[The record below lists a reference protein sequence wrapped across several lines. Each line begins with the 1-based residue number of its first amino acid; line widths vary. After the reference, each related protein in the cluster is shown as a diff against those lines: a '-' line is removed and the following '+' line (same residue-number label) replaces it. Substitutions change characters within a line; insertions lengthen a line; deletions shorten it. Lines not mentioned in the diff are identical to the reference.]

1 MKNKLILITGALGQ
15 DGKIIT
21 NIFFKNKKYKV
32 IGIDNKK
39 NLKTKKI
46 NIFKIDLL
54 NKNLINKFL
63 FKHKPDYIIHFAA
76 KNYSYNYEE
85 KNNYKIDY
93 LYNYNITKNLINSI
107 IDSKIKT
114 TFFFTGSS
122 RMFEGYKNKIIKEKT
137 KFKTKNYYSKYK
149 VDIYYYLKKIKKK
162 KLKSCTMILFN
173 HDSKFRG
180 SKFLLPRLIKYFMK
194 KKISK
199 IIEIYNSNILGDFSH
214 AEDICRGIYLLI
226 VKKKNPNK
234 IILSSFKLT
243 SISKIIIYLN
253 SYYNL
258 NIKFPQLKKK
268 TNYLIGD
275 NSFARSCINFKP
287 KKSSFIA
294 INDLIKHSK
303 KKIIN
308 F

>member
-21 NIFFKNKKYKV
+21 NIFFKNKKYRV

-114 TFFFTGSS
+114 TFFLLAHQ
-122 RMFEGYKNKIIKEKT
+122 ECLKDIKT
-137 KFKTKNYYSKYK
+137 KLLTKKQN
-149 VDIYYYLKKIKKK
+149 LK
-162 KLKSCTMILFN
+162 L
-173 HDSKFRG
+173 
-180 SKFLLPRLIKYFMK
+180 
-194 KKISK
+194 
-199 IIEIYNSNILGDFSH
+199 
-214 AEDICRGIYLLI
+214 
-226 VKKKNPNK
+226 
-234 IILSSFKLT
+234 
-243 SISKIIIYLN
+243 KIIIQ
-253 SYYNL
+253 
-258 NIKFPQLKKK
+258 NIK
-268 TNYLIGD
+268 
-275 NSFARSCINFKP
+275 
-287 KKSSFIA
+287 
-294 INDLIKHSK
+294 
-303 KKIIN
+303 
-308 F
+308 